1 MVPFDRSLRDLSESH
16 IIFSF
21 YNAKYIVISRVPFMK
36 LKNNQIYNNWNIF
49 KIKTKL
55 MLFFFTGFVEN

>member
-1 MVPFDRSLRDLSESH
+1 MVPLDRSLRDLSESH

-21 YNAKYIVISRVPFMK
+21 YSAKYNVISKVPFMK

-49 KIKTKL
+49 KNKKQLIP
-55 MLFFFTGFVEN
+55 FFNTGFVEN